1 MNNLLKFI
9 NENFMHVAPIL
20 ASGGLGV
27 IITLERCSALLFKY
41 PLMRQR
47 AFFDKIRNM
56 VMTERISEAIAFCE
70 RYSSKPAANVV
81 KEGLL
86 RAHQPESVIAHGLEI
101 AVSEA
106 QQRVSARTSYL
117 ATIANVATLLGLLG
131 TILGLIQSFEAV
143 GSANAQQR
151 SQILAQGISTAMNAT
166 MLGLGVAIPAMVA
179 FSFLINRTNKLNADI
194 ERSAV
199 RIMDFIEQRYFA
211 PDSAGGGGGHHAGG
225 GGGHDRGGGND
236 DPSRLI
242 ERKDRMYRGP
252 RTG

>member
-9 NENFMHVAPIL
+9 NENFSHVAPIL
-20 ASGGLGV
+20 ACGALAV
-27 IITLERCSALLFKY
+27 IIIVERSHSLFFKY

-70 RYSSKPAANVV
+70 RYGSKPAATVV

-106 QQRVSARTSYL
+106 MQRVTARTSYL

-143 GSANAQQR
+143 GAANAQQR
-151 SQILAQGISTAMNAT
+151 SQILAAGISTAMNAT
-166 MLGLGVAIPAMVA
+166 MLGLAVAIPAMVA
-179 FSFLINRTNKLNADI
+179 FSFLINRTNRLNAEI

-199 RIMDFIEQRYFA
+199 RVLDFIEQRYFA
-211 PDSAGGGGGHHAGG
+211 PEGGGHGPHHGAGGGE
-225 GGGHDRGGGND
+225 

-242 ERKDRMYRGP
+242 ERKEKAYRG
-252 RTG
+252 R

>member
-9 NENFMHVAPIL
+9 NENFAHVAPIL
-20 ASGGLGV
+20 AMGGLAV
-27 IITLERCSALLFKY
+27 IIIIERSNALLFRY

-56 VMTERISEAIAFCE
+56 VMTERISEAVAFCE
-70 RYSSKPAANVV
+70 RYSSKPAAMVV

-106 QQRVSARTSYL
+106 QQRVLARTSYL

-143 GSANAQQR
+143 GSANAQER
-151 SQILAQGISTAMNAT
+151 SKILAQGISTAMNAT
-166 MLGLGVAIPAMVA
+166 MLGLAVAIPAMVA
-179 FSFLINRTNKLNADI
+179 FSFLINKTNKLNSDI
-194 ERSAV
+194 ERAAV

-211 PDSAGGGGGHHAGG
+211 PQHGTPAGGGGGGHHPPTGQGG
-225 GGGHDRGGGND
+225 AD

-242 ERKDRMYRGP
+242 ERKEKMYRGG
-252 RTG
+252 R